1 MKVKAI
7 WFLVSVVAI
16 VGLLVGT
23 FSCAGTTPAAPQPQA
38 PTEET
43 VKIGGLYE
51 LTGFLSIL
59 GQQESQAVRL
69 ALEQANYQVAG
80 KKIVY
85 VEEDTACDVNV
96 TMDKTRKLIQTDK
109 VGVIIGPTWGPSAQA
124 MAPYLQQTEV
134 PDVAISAHLLELAPF
149 RSVWLT
155 TGFCYGQTIAT
166 GYYAYDDLGYRT
178 MALLAQDWSAADQYM
193 MGCADGFSKRGGKI
207 VQYQK
212 FPIGTVDFT
221 PYIGNIKDA
230 DVLACT
236 IIGDDAF
243 AGFKQLY
250 QQGVWKR
257 MPIISSSDL
266 GLFEPPVLAEI
277 GDAAIGIV
285 AEAHYRW
292 GAPTV
297 GNPEFVKAYKEMW
310 GVFPGGYAGM
320 AYAATQ
326 VTLAAIEKTGGD
338 MSYAALSKALDE
350 TDMDTVRGHVKFNA
364 QRVGITEAR
373 IDKVVGRTG
382 NDFDIQ
388 PLARYIVTPTLV
400 GGEKWEF
407 DVQKASY

>member
-23 FSCAGTTPAAPQPQA
+23 FSCAGVAPQQ
-38 PTEET
+38 PTAKEET
-43 VKIGGLYE
+43 IKIGGLYE

-59 GQQESQAVRL
+59 GQQESQAVKL

-80 KKIVY
+80 KKIQY
-85 VEEDTACDVNV
+85 IEEDTACDVNV
-96 TMDKTRKLIQTDK
+96 TMDKTRKLIQTDG

-124 MAPYLQQTEV
+124 MAPYLQQMEV
-134 PDVAISAHLLELAPF
+134 PDVAISAHLLQLAPF

-166 GYYAYDDLGYRT
+166 GYYAYDDLGYRN

-193 MGCADGFSKRGGKI
+193 MGCADGFTERGGNI

-212 FPIGTVDFT
+212 FPIGTVDYT
-221 PYIGNIKDA
+221 PYIANIKDA

-236 IIGDDAF
+236 IIGGDAV

-277 GDAAIGIV
+277 GDAAVGIV
-285 AEAHYRW
+285 SEAHYRW

-297 GNPEFVKAYKEMW
+297 GNEDFVAAYQERW
-310 GVFPGGYAGM
+310 GFLPGGYAGM

-326 VTLAAIEKTGGD
+326 VVLDAIERTGGD

-350 TDMDTVRGHVKFNA
+350 TDMDTVRGHVRFNE

-382 NDFDIQ
+382 NDFDIA
-388 PLARYIVTPTLV
+388 PLARYIVTPELV
-400 GGEKWEF
+400 GGQDWKF
-407 DVQKASY
+407 NVQKASY

>member
-23 FSCAGTTPAAPQPQA
+23 FGCAGTTPAAPQPQA
-38 PTEET
+38 PKEET

-85 VEEDTACDVNV
+85 IEEDTACDVNV

-124 MAPYLQQTEV
+124 MAPYLQQTLV
-134 PDVAISAHLLELAPF
+134 PDVAISGHLLELAPF

-193 MGCADGFSKRGGKI
+193 MGCADGFAKRGGKI

-221 PYIGNIKDA
+221 PYIANIADA

-250 QQGVWKR
+250 QQGVWNR
-257 MPIISSSDL
+257 MPIISSSDV

-297 GNPEFVKAYKEMW
+297 GNPEFVAAYEQMW
-310 GVFPGGYAGM
+310 GVLPGGYAGM

-326 VTLAAIEKTGGD
+326 VTLAAIEKTSGD

-350 TDMDTVRGHVKFNA
+350 TDMDTVRGHVRFNA

-373 IDKVVGRTG
+373 IDKIVGRLG
-382 NDFDIQ
+382 NDFEIE

-400 GGEKWEF
+400 GGEQWEF
-407 DVQKASY
+407 DVEKASY

>member
-23 FSCAGTTPAAPQPQA
+23 FSCAGTTPAAPQQ
-38 PTEET
+38 PTAGEET

-51 LTGFLSIL
+51 LTGFLSVL

-80 KKIVY
+80 KKIEY
-85 VEEDTACDVNV
+85 FEEDTACDVNV
-96 TMDKTRKLIQTDK
+96 TMDKTRKLIQTNK

-124 MAPYLQQTEV
+124 MAPYLQQVEV

-193 MGCADGFSKRGGKI
+193 MGCADGFTERGGKI

-221 PYIGNIKDA
+221 PYIANIKDA

-236 IIGDDAF
+236 IIGGDAF

-250 QQGVWKR
+250 EQGVWKR

-277 GDAAIGIV
+277 GDAAVGLV

-292 GAPTV
+292 GAPTI
-297 GNPEFVKAYKEMW
+297 GNAEFVAAYQERW
-310 GVFPGGYAGM
+310 GFLPGGYAGM

-326 VTLAAIEKTGGD
+326 VVLNAIEKTGGD

-350 TDMDTVRGHVKFNA
+350 TDMDTVRGHVRFNA

-373 IDKVVGRTG
+373 IDKVIGRTG
-382 NDFDIQ
+382 NDFDIE
-388 PLARYIVTPTLV
+388 PLARYIVTPELV
-400 GGEKWEF
+400 GGENWEF

>member
-23 FSCAGTTPAAPQPQA
+23 FSCAGTTPAAPQQ
-38 PTEET
+38 PTAGEET
-43 VKIGGLYE
+43 IKIGGLYE

-193 MGCADGFSKRGGKI
+193 MGCADGFAERGGKI

-221 PYIGNIKDA
+221 PYIANIKDA

-310 GVFPGGYAGM
+310 GVLPGGYAGM

-326 VTLAAIEKTGGD
+326 VVLAAIEKTGGD

>member
-23 FSCAGTTPAAPQPQA
+23 FSCTGVAPQQ
-38 PTEET
+38 PTAKEET

-51 LTGFLSIL
+51 LTGFLSVL

-80 KKIVY
+80 KKIEY
-85 VEEDTACDVNV
+85 FEEDTACDVNV

-124 MAPYLQQTEV
+124 MAPYLQQMEV
-134 PDVAISAHLLELAPF
+134 PDVAISAHLLELASF

-193 MGCADGFSKRGGKI
+193 MGCADGFAERGGKI

-221 PYIGNIKDA
+221 PYIANIKDA

-236 IIGDDAF
+236 IIGGDAF

-250 QQGVWKR
+250 EQGAWKR

-277 GDAAIGIV
+277 GDAAVGLV

-297 GNPEFVKAYKEMW
+297 GNAEFVAAYQERW
-310 GVFPGGYAGM
+310 GFLPGGYAGM

-326 VTLAAIEKTGGD
+326 VVLNAIEKTSGD

-350 TDMDTVRGHVKFNA
+350 TDIDTVRGHVRFNV

-373 IDKVVGRTG
+373 IDKVIGRTG
-382 NDFDIQ
+382 NDFDIE
-388 PLARYIVTPTLV
+388 PLARYIVTPELV
-400 GGEKWEF
+400 GGENWEF